1 MKWNG
6 SKMKIIF
13 LDIDGVL
20 NSLDW
25 SEKQKY
31 CERYSEI
38 NPEKVKLLKEIVER
52 TGAEIVLSST
62 WRTLS
67 NAPGSRNEHPQYAYL
82 VDSLEEYDLKIIS
95 HTPYI
100 NNNRP
105 EEIRK
110 WLDKH
115 GGKER
120 ISFVS
125 LDDDFRLEYYEKYG
139 IEDFLV
145 HTCFYEMDGGLR
157 REHVEK
163 AVEILNGGYE

>member
-1 MKWNG
+1 
-6 SKMKIIF
+6 MKIIF

-31 CERYSEI
+31 CESYSEI
-38 NPEKVKLLKEIVER
+38 NPEKVNLLKQIVNQ

-67 NAPGSRNEHPQYAYL
+67 TVPGSRNEHPQYTYL
-82 VDSLEEYDLKIIS
+82 VDSLAEYGLKIIS

-105 EEIRK
+105 EEIRA

-115 GGKER
+115 GGKEKIR
-120 ISFVS
+120 FVS
-125 LDDDFRLEYYEKYG
+125 LDDDFWTEHYEKYD
-139 IEDFLV
+139 INECLV
-145 HTCFYEMDGGLR
+145 HTCFYELHGGLR

-163 AVEILNGGYE
+163 AIEILNGGYG